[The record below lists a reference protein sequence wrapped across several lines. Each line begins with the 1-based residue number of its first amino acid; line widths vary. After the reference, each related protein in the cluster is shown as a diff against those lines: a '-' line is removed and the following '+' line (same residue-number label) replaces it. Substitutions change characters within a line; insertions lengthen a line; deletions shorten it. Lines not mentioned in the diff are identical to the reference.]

1 MTSPHEREERDFFDD
16 LSDGES
22 AQRAVEPQPYNG
34 QGDDQVEEP
43 QAGSDPRAA
52 QTEMIPIDKL
62 PPGVGRP
69 ATSTPGGPRE
79 QPRFAPPAE
88 VFGGAGEAPTGDELR
103 RPAVDQQRRYVSETS
118 HGTRQLERPQF
129 PPPLPAGWSGGRHG
143 TPERAELNNR
153 GGGPWAAQTP
163 QGWQEP
169 PFGVRRHGEA
179 RSGNELR
186 DKLRAT
192 DLIAPRKI
200 ESSTGWRK
208 ALYAISFGLIN
219 VGESAD
225 EQKVRALKAAVNANV
240 RGTYSIVVLG
250 GKGGVGKT
258 VLTASI
264 ASLFANLRRN
274 DRVVAIDADPA
285 QAANLATRVD
295 PKAAS
300 MREINSD
307 TNLNRYA
314 DVRALTGQNAVGL
327 DVVASPRHAGVRGE
341 ALDANEFNA
350 AHTRLQRFYS
360 VLFVDCGV
368 DLDHKIMAGVLD
380 RADAVMMVASAVP
393 DGAEGAST
401 NFEWL
406 RDGGY
411 HQLLTR
417 TVLLINHIRPPH
429 NRKDRKTR
437 ARLVGTMT
445 EHFKHWVPEQRI
457 IEVPFDA
464 HIATAGIVEL
474 SELNPATERKVLE
487 AAAALAAGFAAGAEA
502 R

>member
-16 LSDGES
+16 LSEGASSHGQLEPEPHGDSHSS
-22 AQRAVEPQPYNG
+22 AEQPQTTSYP
-34 QGDDQVEEP
+34 
-43 QAGSDPRAA
+43 GSA
-52 QTEMIPIDKL
+52 QTEIIRIDDL
-62 PPGVGRP
+62 PPGYGRP
-69 ATSTPGGPRE
+69 ISTNPG
-79 QPRFAPPAE
+79 QPRPVPPSAAAAE
-88 VFGGAGEAPTGDELR
+88 NFGGGEEGPTGFEVRPARSDRHGRAAGENPYRT
-103 RPAVDQQRRYVSETS
+103 P
-118 HGTRQLERPQF
+118 HFERPQVA
-129 PPPLPAGWSGGRHG
+129 PPPPFNPGAGRHG
-143 TPERAELNNR
+143 APASAEPDSR
-153 GGGPWAAQTP
+153 GGDPWNQAP
-163 QGWQEP
+163 QRWQEP
-169 PFGVRRHGEA
+169 PNYGAGRRDDA
-179 RSGNELR
+179 RAGGELR

-200 ESSTGWRK
+200 ESSSGWRK
-208 ALYAISFGLIN
+208 AIYVMTGGLVN

-240 RGTYSIVVLG
+240 RGTYTIAVLG
-250 GKGGVGKT
+250 GKGGAGKT
-258 VLTASI
+258 AMTAAVS
-264 ASLFANLRRN
+264 SVFADLRRN

-307 TNLNRYA
+307 MNLHRYA

-327 DVVASPRHAGVRGE
+327 DVVASPRHAGARGE
-341 ALDANEFNA
+341 TLDANEFSA
-350 AHTRLQRFYS
+350 AHSRLQRFYS
-360 VLFVDCGV
+360 VLFIDCGV
-368 DLDHKIMAGVLD
+368 DLDHKVMAGVFD

-406 RDGGY
+406 RDGGH

-417 TVLLINHIRPPH
+417 TVLLVNHIRPPH
-429 NRKDRKTR
+429 NRKDRKTT
-437 ARLVGTMT
+437 ARLVDTLT

-464 HIATAGIVEL
+464 HIATAGVVEL
-474 SELNPATERKVLE
+474 KELNSATGRKVLE
-487 AAAALAAGFAAGAEA
+487 GAAALASGFAAGAEA

>member
-1 MTSPHEREERDFFDD
+1 MTSPHEREERDFFND
-16 LSDGES
+16 LSDGGPPQNQ
-22 AQRAVEPQPYNG
+22 AEPEAHG
-34 QGDDQVEEP
+34 GHGDDEAQEPRQV
-43 QAGSDPRAA
+43 GDPHPAH
-52 QTEMIPIDKL
+52 TETIRLADHL
-62 PPGVGRP
+62 PPGINGPGSPQPGLPWDRP
-69 ATSTPGGPRE
+69 H
-79 QPRFAPPAE
+79 FAPPPQDTAQRPPE
-88 VFGGAGEAPTGDELR
+88 FRPPGADPQR
-103 RPAVDQQRRYVSETS
+103 RPFGENSYP
-118 HGTRQLERPQF
+118 TRQFERPQF
-129 PPPLPAGWSGGRHG
+129 GPPPAGPAGGRHG
-143 TPERAELNNR
+143 TLDRDERNGR
-153 GGGPWAAQTP
+153 GGDPWGQAPQRGPEPPNPWA
-163 QGWQEP
+163 G
-169 PFGVRRHGEA
+169 RRGEH
-179 RSGNELR
+179 RSGQELR

-200 ESSTGWRK
+200 ESSKGWRK
-208 ALYAISFGLIN
+208 ALYVMSGSLIN

-240 RGTYSIVVLG
+240 RGTYTIAVLG

-258 VLTASI
+258 VQTASI

-307 TNLNRYA
+307 TNLHRYA

-341 ALDANEFNA
+341 ALDAEEFSA
-350 AHTRLQRFYS
+350 AHARLQRFYS

-411 HQLLTR
+411 HQLLAR

-429 NRKDRKTR
+429 NRKDRKTT
-437 ARLVGTMT
+437 ARLVGTMA

-464 HIATAGIVEL
+464 HIATAGVVEL
-474 SELNPATERKVLE
+474 SQLNPATERKVLE
-487 AAAALAAGFAAGAEA
+487 AAAALASGFAAGAEA

>member
-1 MTSPHEREERDFFDD
+1 MTSPPEREERDFFDG
-16 LSDGES
+16 LSEGGP
-22 AQRAVEPQPYNG
+22 AQSQAEPEPYG
-34 QGDDQVEEP
+34 GDGDDQGDEP
-43 QAGSDPRAA
+43 HQGGDPRAA
-52 QTEMIPIDKL
+52 HTETIRIADHL
-62 PPGVGRP
+62 PQGFSRP
-69 ATSTPGGPRE
+69 ATPQSAPNWDRPQFGPPPQDTAQ
-79 QPRFAPPAE
+79 QPPEFWP
-88 VFGGAGEAPTGDELR
+88 
-103 RPAVDQQRRYVSETS
+103 PAVDQHRRSLSENS
-118 HGTRQLERPQF
+118 HNTRQFERPQF
-129 PPPLPAGWSGGRHG
+129 GPPPPAGPGGGRHG
-143 TPERAELNNR
+143 ALDRDEHNSR
-153 GGGPWAAQTP
+153 GGDPWGHAPQRGP
-163 QGWQEP
+163 EP
-169 PFGVRRHGEA
+169 PNPWTGRRGEH
-179 RSGNELR
+179 RSGEELR
-186 DKLRAT
+186 EKLRAT

-208 ALYAISFGLIN
+208 ALYVMSGRLIN

-225 EQKVRALKAAVNANV
+225 EQRVRALKAAVNANV
-240 RGTYSIVVLG
+240 RGTYTIAVLG

-258 VLTASI
+258 VQTASI

-307 TNLNRYA
+307 MNLHRYA
-314 DVRALTGQNAVGL
+314 DVRELTGQNAVGL

-341 ALDANEFNA
+341 ALDANEFSA
-350 AHTRLQRFYS
+350 AHARLQRFYS

-411 HQLLTR
+411 HQLLAR

-429 NRKDRKTR
+429 NRKDRKTT

-464 HIATAGIVEL
+464 HIATAGVVEL
-474 SELNPATERKVLE
+474 SELSAATQRKVLE
-487 AAAALAAGFAAGAEA
+487 AAAALASGFAAGADA

>member
-16 LSDGES
+16 LSEG
-22 AQRAVEPQPYNG
+22 APAHNQAEPQLHNG
-34 QGDDQVEEP
+34 RGEDITEEP
-43 QAGSDPRAA
+43 EQASDPRAA
-52 QTEMIPIDKL
+52 QTEMIRLADHL
-62 PPGVGRP
+62 PAEFGRP
-69 ATSTPGGPRE
+69 G
-79 QPRFAPPAE
+79 APK
-88 VFGGAGEAPTGDELR
+88 GGASRERPHFATQDPTREGLAQAPEFRPPPTGPQRVPGAENSH
-103 RPAVDQQRRYVSETS
+103 RPRHV
-118 HGTRQLERPQF
+118 ERPQF
-129 PPPLPAGWSGGRHG
+129 VPPTAFNPGGGRHG
-143 TPERAELNNR
+143 PTEGTERDNRAGDPWGHAPQRWPEQPTPGA
-153 GGGPWAAQTP
+153 G
-163 QGWQEP
+163 
-169 PFGVRRHGEA
+169 RHGER
-179 RSGNELR
+179 RSGDELR

-200 ESSTGWRK
+200 ESSSGWRK
-208 ALYAISFGLIN
+208 ALYVVTGGLIN

-225 EQKVRALKAAVNANV
+225 EQKVRALKTAVNANV
-240 RGTYSIVVLG
+240 RGTYTIAVLG
-250 GKGGVGKT
+250 GKGGAGKT
-258 VLTASI
+258 AMTAAVS
-264 ASLFANLRRN
+264 SVFADLRRN

-307 TNLNRYA
+307 MNLHRYA

-327 DVVASPRHAGVRGE
+327 DVVASPRHAGARGE
-341 ALDANEFNA
+341 TLDADEFSA
-350 AHTRLQRFYS
+350 AHARLQRFYS

-368 DLDHKIMAGVLD
+368 DLDHRVMAGVFD

-417 TVLLINHIRPPH
+417 TVLLVNHIRPPH
-429 NRKDRKTR
+429 NRKDRKTT
-437 ARLVGTMT
+437 ARLVDTLT

-457 IEVPFDA
+457 IEVPFDS
-464 HIATAGIVEL
+464 HIATAGVVEL
-474 SELNPATERKVLE
+474 SELNPGTGRTVLE
-487 AAAALAAGFAAGAEA
+487 GAAALASGFAAGAEA

>member
-16 LSDGES
+16 LSDG
-22 AQRAVEPQPYNG
+22 APPQNQAEPLPYNG
-34 QGDDQVEEP
+34 GAGGDGDPTEEP
-43 QAGSDPRAA
+43 QAASDPRAA
-52 QTEMIPIDKL
+52 QTEMIRIADHL
-62 PPGVGRP
+62 SPGVGR
-69 ATSTPGGPRE
+69 AGTPQVGAPWER
-79 QPRFAPPAE
+79 PHFAPPQDPAQ
-88 VFGGAGEAPTGDELR
+88 EAPEFRPPSPEPPR
-103 RPAVDQQRRYVSETS
+103 RPAAENSNGAPQF
-118 HGTRQLERPQF
+118 ERPQF
-129 PPPLPAGWSGGRHG
+129 APPPPFISGGGRHG
-143 TPERAELNNR
+143 TPDRGERDSR
-153 GGGPWAAQTP
+153 GADPWGQAP
-163 QGWQEP
+163 QRWQEP
-169 PFGVRRHGEA
+169 PNHGAGRGGEP
-179 RSGNELR
+179 RSGDELR

-200 ESSTGWRK
+200 ESSSGWRK
-208 ALYAISFGLIN
+208 ALYVASGGLIN

-225 EQKVRALKAAVNANV
+225 ERKVRALTAAVNANV
-240 RGTYSIVVLG
+240 RGTYTIAVLG
-250 GKGGVGKT
+250 GKGGAGKT
-258 VLTASI
+258 AMTAAVS
-264 ASLFANLRRN
+264 SVFADLRRN

-307 TNLNRYA
+307 MNLHRYA

-327 DVVASPRHAGVRGE
+327 DVVASPRHAGARGE
-341 ALDANEFNA
+341 TLDANEFSA
-350 AHTRLQRFYS
+350 AHSRLQRFYS
-360 VLFVDCGV
+360 VLFIDCGV
-368 DLDHKIMAGVLD
+368 DLDHRVMAGVFD

-417 TVLLINHIRPPH
+417 TVLLVNHIRPPH
-429 NRKDRKTR
+429 NRKDRKTTT
-437 ARLVGTMT
+437 RLVDTLT

-457 IEVPFDA
+457 IEVPFDT
-464 HIATAGIVEL
+464 HIATAGVVEL
-474 SELNPATERKVLE
+474 SELNAATERKVLE
-487 AAAALAAGFAAGAEA
+487 GAAALASGFAAGGEA

>member
-16 LSDGES
+16 LSDGAPS
-22 AQRAVEPQPYNG
+22 QGQTEPEPH
-34 QGDDQVEEP
+34 GDAADQVDQP
-43 QAGSDPRAA
+43 QTGSDPRAA
-52 QTEMIPIDKL
+52 QTEMIRLDDL
-62 PPGVGRP
+62 PNGYGRP
-69 ATSTPGGPRE
+69 VPTNPGPSRE
-79 QPRFAPPAE
+79 RPNLAAAPDT
-88 VFGGAGEAPTGDELR
+88 FGGAAERPTGYEF
-103 RPAVDQQRRYVSETS
+103 RPPPPEPQRQPGPENSYR
-118 HGTRQLERPQF
+118 TRQFERPQF
-129 PPPLPAGWSGGRHG
+129 ALPPPFNPGGGRHG
-143 TPERAELNNR
+143 TPERTERDSR
-153 GGGPWAAQTP
+153 GGDPWGQTP
-163 QGWQEP
+163 QRWQQPPNHGAARRGEP
-169 PFGVRRHGEA
+169 RAGD
-179 RSGNELR
+179 ELR

-200 ESSTGWRK
+200 ESSRGWRK

-225 EQKVRALKAAVNANV
+225 EQKVRALKAAVKANV
-240 RGTYSIVVLG
+240 RGTYTIAVLG

-258 VLTASI
+258 VLTASV
-264 ASLFANLRRN
+264 ASLFADLRN
-274 DRVVAIDADPA
+274 DSVVAIDADPA

-327 DVVASPRHAGVRGE
+327 DVVASPRHAGMRGE

-368 DLDHKIMAGVLD
+368 DLDHKVMAGVLD

-417 TVLLINHIRPPH
+417 TVLLVNHIRPSH

-437 ARLVGTMT
+437 ARLVDTMT

-464 HIATAGIVEL
+464 HIATAGVVEL
-474 SELNPATERKVLE
+474 NQLSSITVRKVLE
-487 AAAALAAGFAAGAEA
+487 SAAALASGFAAGAET